1 MPGSRQTWVHALHK
15 AFFSSWIYFID
26 ILLKANARLNA
37 KVMDTGSLLYYL
49 MLIPS
54 TLIVFVICLFLRWM
68 GLKFFRHN

>member
-1 MPGSRQTWVHALHK
+1 MLQISMYMYNISGYT
-15 AFFSSWIYFID
+15 
-26 ILLKANARLNA
+26 RLNA
-37 KVMDTGSLLYYL
+37 RVMDTGSLLYYL

>member
-1 MPGSRQTWVHALHK
+1 MMQISN
-15 AFFSSWIYFID
+15 FSAYA
-26 ILLKANARLNA
+26 ILNT

-68 GLKFFRHN
+68 GLKFF